1 MSLAPGVVCSGELR
15 LGAMED
21 WAEEVEAAPARDVV
35 TVHLPGVA
43 GRVRRVPTDWLL
55 QVGRALFVAG
65 WLVGWSFSSELLDR
79 LLESWRRPTTI
90 WEVSRSSAAVLWWR
104 LNVSS
109 TAGVLLALP
118 VATLL
123 VWSWR
128 RPRSYSAEL
137 PSVVGFI
144 IASYVSTGLGLG
156 LVGAAFPA
164 LVAHVRSTY
173 EVAPEPWCFIEP
185 VLQGVLDIALVAQ
198 LSVVLIRRARTHV

>member
-1 MSLAPGVVCSGELR
+1 
-15 LGAMED
+15 MED
-21 WAEEVEAAPARDVV
+21 SAEAADAAPARDVV
-35 TVHLPGVA
+35 GAQLPGVV
-43 GRVRRVPTDWLL
+43 GRVSTDWLL

-65 WLVGWSFSSELLDR
+65 WLVGWSFSFELLDR